1 MHLNIMSFDIYKIIN
16 FHSRTKNWWYANI
29 VFLKRYIQK
38 WIHWNILFLTHSYR
52 YTFKHSQLFLEQTLF
67 LLLDILR
74 VVKKILGNIL
84 SHDTVIDLEIQ
95 FKRIAYWEFYN
106 TEATTLRMLRLK
118 LANVKYLFVYWVRLL

>member
-29 VFLKRYIQK
+29 VFKRYIQK

-52 YTFKHSQLFLEQTLF
+52 YTFKHSQLFLDKHYFYSLTYYVLF
-67 LLLDILR
+67 
-74 VVKKILGNIL
+74 KKILGNIL

-106 TEATTLRMLRLK
+106 TEATTIRMLRLK
-118 LANVKYLFVYWVRLL
+118 LANVKYLFVYEARLL